1 VQFVIYLLMF
11 LMQVTRIYVGIIF
24 IYCLLTWIPGAMDS
38 KLGQLLARL
47 VEPFLGVFDRIIPAI
62 GGIGFS
68 AIIAGFVLYL
78 VERGLGTI
86 IQILAMRYY

>member
-1 VQFVIYLLMF
+1 
-11 LMQVTRIYVGIIF
+11 
-24 IYCLLTWIPGAMDS
+24 MDS

-47 VEPFLGVFDRIIPAI
+47 AEPFLGFLTGSYQRI

-78 VERGLGTI
+78 VERGLGR
-86 IQILAMRYY
+86 LFKS